1 MATRYHLLPTTVLSQ
16 ADSLDY
22 YVMDVAMSYQRY
34 LQDKEDA
41 KTSGRAP
48 TAPNLTVNKMQ
59 EMIERVRGNVS

>member
-1 MATRYHLLPTTVLSQ
+1 MATRYHVLPTEVLAK
-16 ADSLDY
+16 ADTLDY

-34 LQDKEDA
+34 MQDKEEA

-59 EMIERVRGNVS
+59 EMIERVRR